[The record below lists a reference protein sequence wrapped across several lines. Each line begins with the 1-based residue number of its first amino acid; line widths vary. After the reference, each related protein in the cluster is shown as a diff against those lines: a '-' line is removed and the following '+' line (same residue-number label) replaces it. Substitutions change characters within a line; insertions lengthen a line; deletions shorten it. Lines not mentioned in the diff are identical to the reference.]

1 MENEQEEQQQQMM
14 FPPSGMGYQQINDK
28 ADLLDK
34 IRPEEA
40 VYEIKQ
46 MLMGKEFD
54 REKGK
59 WIVNPALKD
68 LALTEIGASA
78 IASLMYPASTRT
90 VSVSNLKDAE
100 IKPRLRSIVFT
111 ALKMCLD
118 NWQRYG
124 INQEAQL
131 HFVKEI
137 VYTNT
142 LVSLKQPENEGIRRL
157 LNSTISESRSV
168 ASYDE
173 GKNGLFG
180 LFTRRK

>member
-1 MENEQEEQQQQMM
+1 MENEQEQEQLM
-14 FPPSGMGYQQINDK
+14 FPPMSNGYQKPNDK

-34 IRPEEA
+34 IRPEDA
-40 VYEIKQ
+40 IYEIKQ
-46 MLMGKEFD
+46 MLMGKEYD
-54 REKGK
+54 REKDK
-59 WIVNPALKD
+59 WIFNPALKD

-124 INQEAQL
+124 ITQEAQL

-142 LVSLKQPENEGIRRL
+142 LVALKQPENEGIRRL

-173 GKNGLFG
+173 GKNGIFG
-180 LFTRRK
+180 LFNRRK